1 MQTRQ
6 AANFLL
12 TVIEKLNNAQS
23 LYI

>member
-12 TVIEKLNNAQS
+12 TVIEKLNNAQN
-23 LYI
+23 LYT